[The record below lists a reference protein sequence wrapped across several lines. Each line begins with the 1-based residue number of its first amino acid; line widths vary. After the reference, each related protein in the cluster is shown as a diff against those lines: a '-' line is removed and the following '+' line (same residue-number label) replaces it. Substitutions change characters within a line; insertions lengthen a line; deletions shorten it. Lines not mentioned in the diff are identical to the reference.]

1 MKQEPTMSQ
10 TNYYVRLGMQLMGP
24 FSLDQLRVLKDR
36 GRLQPF
42 HSISTDGRTWQ
53 PASTLTELFPP
64 EPSPASANPAPSVAP
79 GAPAA
84 VGPEQDTWYYLDA
97 NGQQAGPVSGWKL
110 LELYQSG
117 AIRRDTFVW
126 KPGLDQWKPLEHVY
140 PLPSP
145 TLQTTVRTQLGVSA
159 PDLARWSLSALRIVM
174 MLEVGLTVFAP
185 LFIILQLESS
195 PQELLLNLLR
205 NEIPAEIAGLRWFL
219 FTLFVMVLMALAV
232 LAIEGISVLGLAFAS
247 TKRDTGARSAGMA
260 GSIVL
265 MVGLLGMIMALV
277 FLILELPATFI
288 YTAFVARLVLSA
300 GWFLVLLF
308 LRLLAQDA
316 GANALKSEFG
326 YQMLMYAIA
335 SAAVLVAGLIIEASQ
350 DVGAT
355 LVKLLSIAG
364 GIAWLAVNIWT
375 VVCLY
380 RLPRFLGL
388 SAQR

>member
-24 FSLDQLRVLKDR
+24 FSLDQLRALKDR

-145 TLQTTVRTQLGVSA
+145 TLQTTVRTQLGDNA

-185 LFIILQLESS
+185 LFIILQAESS
-195 PQELLLNLLR
+195 LQEFILDLLR
-205 NEIPAEIAGLRWFL
+205 NEAPAGVGRLRWFF
-219 FTLFVMVLMALAV
+219 FTLIVMALMPLAV
-232 LAIEGISVLGLAFAS
+232 LAIEGISVLGLAFAL
-247 TKRDTGARSAGMA
+247 TRKDTGARSAGMA

-335 SAAVLVAGLIIEASQ
+335 SAAVLVAGLIIKASQ

-355 LVKLLSIAG
+355 LVELLSIAG

>member
-24 FSLDQLRVLKDR
+24 FSLDQLRALKDR

-79 GAPAA
+79 GASAA

-159 PDLARWSLSALRIVM
+159 PDLARWSLSALRIAM
-174 MLEVGLTVFAP
+174 MVEVGLTVFAP
-185 LFIILQLESS
+185 LFIILQAESS
-195 PQELLLNLLR
+195 LQQLILNLLR
-205 NEIPAEIAGLRWFL
+205 NEIPAEIGGLRWFF
-219 FTLFVMVLMALAV
+219 FTLFVMALMPLAV
-232 LAIEGISVLGLAFAS
+232 LATEGISVLGLAFAS
-247 TKRDTGARSAGMA
+247 TKKDTGARSAGMA

-277 FLILELPATFI
+277 FLLISLPATSL

-326 YQMLMYAIA
+326 YQMLMYALA
-335 SAAVLVAGLIIEASQ
+335 SAAVLVAGLIIKASQ

-355 LVKLLSIAG
+355 LVELLSVAG

>member
-1 MKQEPTMSQ
+1 MSQ

-24 FSLDQLRVLKDR
+24 FSLDQLRALKDR

-84 VGPEQDTWYYLDA
+84 VGPEQDAWYYLDA

-110 LELYQSG
+110 LELYHSG

-159 PDLARWSLSALRIVM
+159 PDLARWSLSALRIAM
-174 MLEVGLTVFAP
+174 MVEVGLAVLGP
-185 LFIILQLESS
+185 LLIILQAESS
-195 PQELLLNLLR
+195 LQEFILDLLR
-205 NEIPAEIAGLRWFL
+205 NEIPAGVGRLRWFF
-219 FTLFVMVLMALAV
+219 FTLIVIALMELAV
-232 LAIEGISVLGLAFAS
+232 TATEGISILGLAFAL
-247 TKRDTGARSAGMA
+247 TRKDTGDRSAGMA

-265 MVGLLGMIMALV
+265 LVGLLGIIMALV
-277 FLILELPATFI
+277 FLILLLPATFI
-288 YTAFVARLVLSA
+288 YTTFVAGLVLSA

-335 SAAVLVAGLIIEASQ
+335 SAAVMVAGLTMKASQ

-355 LVKLLSIAG
+355 LVELLSVAG
-364 GIAWLAVNIWT
+364 WIAWLAVNIWT